1 MLIRRNFY
9 VYALVIALLGA
20 FGCGAPSL
28 ILLRTAATRTPT
40 PTRTPAPTFTAT
52 PTLTSMP
59 SAQPPTETATPT
71 LTATPAPTFTP
82 SAQPP
87 IGTETPTSAPTATD
101 TPLPSPTAT
110 RKPRP
115 PTDTPTPTVPPTP
128 SVDFKLVSWKLWP
141 LELNGGCWGEGMHEI
156 FVHVLDVTG
165 APLDGVVVGDTWNNV
180 ELATGLPGKPPG
192 VAVIDLW
199 ANGMQITVKRD
210 QATGQP
216 YTSEVSPLCD
226 SFAIKIPI
234 EQLMQAGYCAGPEDC
249 RKKQQENLCAAHY
262 SWELVF
268 QKTH

>member
-1 MLIRRNFY
+1 MPIRRNFY
-9 VYALVIALLGA
+9 VLVIALLGA

-28 ILLRTAATRTPT
+28 SWLRPTQTPTTTATPT
-40 PTRTPAPTFTAT
+40 PSPTPTFTAT
-52 PTLTSMP
+52 PTPTP
-59 SAQPPTETATPT
+59 SATPT
-71 LTATPAPTFTP
+71 GTTTPVPTFTP
-82 SAQPP
+82 
-87 IGTETPTSAPTATD
+87 TLLPTATPSPTD
-101 TPLPSPTAT
+101 TPSPAPTAT

-128 SVDFKLVSWKLWP
+128 SVDFRLVSWKLWP
-141 LELNGGCWGEGMHEI
+141 LKLNGGCWGEGMHEI
-156 FVHVLDVTG
+156 FVNVLDVNG

-192 VAVIDLW
+192 QAVIDLW

-234 EQLMQAGYCAGPEDC
+234 EQLEQAGYCAGPEDC
-249 RKKQQENLCAAHY
+249 QKKQQENLCAAHY

>member
-1 MLIRRNFY
+1 MSIRRNFY
-9 VYALVIALLGA
+9 VYMLAIAMVGA

-28 ILLRTAATRTPT
+28 SFLRPTATPPPT

-52 PTLTSMP
+52 AISTATP

-71 LTATPAPTFTP
+71 LIATPAPTLTP
-82 SAQPP
+82 
-87 IGTETPTSAPTATD
+87 TETPTSTPAATD
-101 TPLPSPTAT
+101 TPSPAPTAT

-128 SVDFKLVSWKLWP
+128 SVDFRLISWKLWP
-141 LELNGGCWGEGMHEI
+141 LKLNGGCVGEGMHEI
-156 FVHVLDVTG
+156 FVNVLDVTG
-165 APLDGVVVGDTWNNV
+165 APLDGIVVGDSWNNV
-180 ELATGLPGKPPG
+180 ELATGLPGKPAG
-192 VAVIDLW
+192 QAVIDLW
-199 ANGMQITVKRD
+199 ANGMQILVKRD

-234 EQLMQAGYCAGPEDC
+234 EQLEQAGYCVGADEC
-249 RKKQQENLCAAHY
+249 RRAQTGNLCAAHY